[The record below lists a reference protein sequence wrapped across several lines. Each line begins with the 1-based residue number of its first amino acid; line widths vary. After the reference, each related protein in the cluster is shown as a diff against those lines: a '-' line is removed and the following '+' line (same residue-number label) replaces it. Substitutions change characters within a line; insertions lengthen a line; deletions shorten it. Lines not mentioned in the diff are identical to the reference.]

1 MHSLSNRVYNYNV
14 SILARIYSLSSLPS
28 DMTTF
33 VASCQLYPSLT
44 TTLCMQPSSSL
55 NPIASFPFTAA
66 TLLCSAA
73 VSKPLDLPSV
83 SSSFCNFNRL
93 VGCPPLPSTDNITD
107 THLHA
112 TASSDLVMMRTDAGF
127 GFNSTSNLFLQLE
140 YQSVTNHRLF
150 YPYNVPLLDHMDLAS
165 PGASAFILT
174 PYRCDAWTHS
184 GPVVSSPTESV
195 VSVHCAVRTEPS

>member
-1 MHSLSNRVYNYNV
+1 M
-14 SILARIYSLSSLPS
+14 IPS
-28 DMTTF
+28 FINGFIDKFQPRGPTT
-33 VASCQLYPSLT
+33 V
-44 TTLCMQPSSSL
+44 LCMQLSSSL
-55 NPIASFPFTAA
+55 KPIASFPFKAV

-73 VSKPLDLPSV
+73 VGKPLDLPSV

-107 THLHA
+107 THLRA
-112 TASSDLVMMRTDAGF
+112 TASSDLAMMRTDAGF
-127 GFNSTSNLFLQLE
+127 GFNSTSNIMLQLD

-150 YPYNVPLLDHMDLAS
+150 YPYNVPLPDHMDLAS

-195 VSVHCAVRTEPS
+195 VSVHCAVRTEPL

>member
-1 MHSLSNRVYNYNV
+1 
-14 SILARIYSLSSLPS
+14 
-28 DMTTF
+28 MTTF
-33 VASCQLYPSLT
+33 VASCQLYPSPT
-44 TTLCMQPSSSL
+44 TALYMQPSSSP
-55 NPIASFPFTAA
+55 NPIASFPFK
-66 TLLCSAA
+66 LSSCFVQQQLD
-73 VSKPLDLPSV
+73 PLSV

-127 GFNSTSNLFLQLE
+127 GFNSTSNLLLQLE

-150 YPYNVPLLDHMDLAS
+150 YPYNVPLPGHMGLAS

-174 PYRCDAWTHS
+174 PYRCDAWTRS
-184 GPVVSSPTESV
+184 GPVVSSPTEFV
-195 VSVHCAVRTEPS
+195 VSVHSAVRTEPL

>member
-1 MHSLSNRVYNYNV
+1 
-14 SILARIYSLSSLPS
+14 
-28 DMTTF
+28 MTTF
-33 VASCQLYPSLT
+33 VTSCQLYPSPNTVCFACNRVHHRIQLRA
-44 TTLCMQPSSSL
+44 SL
-55 NPIASFPFTAA
+55 LKLSFCF
-66 TLLCSAA
+66 
-73 VSKPLDLPSV
+73 VQQPLDPLSV

-112 TASSDLVMMRTDAGF
+112 TASSDLAMMRTDAGF
-127 GFNSTSNLFLQLE
+127 GFNSMSNIMLQLD

-174 PYRCDAWTHS
+174 PYRCDAWTRS

-195 VSVHCAVRTEPS
+195 VSVLSAVRTEPS

>member
-28 DMTTF
+28 DMTTL

-73 VSKPLDLPSV
+73 ISKPLDLPSV

-93 VGCPPLPSTDNITD
+93 VGYPPLPSTDNITD
-107 THLHA
+107 IHLYA
-112 TASSDLVMMRTDAGF
+112 NWTTNQSPIIACSIRT
-127 GFNSTSNLFLQLE
+127 TC
-140 YQSVTNHRLF
+140 
-150 YPYNVPLLDHMDLAS
+150 HMGLAS

-174 PYRCDAWTHS
+174 PYRCDAWTRS

-195 VSVHCAVRTEPS
+195 VSVHSAVRTEPS